1 MTAKQHRGTILVE
14 DATIVEQFVW
24 PDEQYIVRLQAPRIA
39 AVAEPG
45 SFVHLTCDADIPMR
59 RPLSILNTDREA
71 GWLDILYKVH
81 GAGLAA
87 LARQEKG
94 TTLSCLGP
102 IGQPFQ
108 AAPERPI
115 RIMIGGG
122 VGIPPVVFFAA
133 ALAADP
139 NDTGTTIAFL
149 GSELPFPFEVGRAAT
164 PLPGLDES
172 VAATMAFLDAH
183 GVPSRLASLAGFDA
197 VFNGYVTDLARQYL
211 NTLSDAE
218 RAQTELFA
226 CGPTPMLQAT
236 AALARDVGVACKVS
250 LEEYMA
256 CAVGGCAGCT
266 VPVHVD
272 GNVAMKR
279 VCVDGPVFDAESVF
293 PASA

>member
-1 MTAKQHRGTILVE
+1 MTTKPHRGTILVE
-14 DATIVEQFVW
+14 DATVLEQFVW
-24 PDEQYIVRLQAPRIA
+24 PNEQFIIRLQAPRIA

-59 RPLSILNTDREA
+59 RPLSILYADRDE

-87 LARQEKG
+87 LARQTVG
-94 TTLSCLGP
+94 TVLSCLGP
-102 IGQPFQ
+102 IGQPFR
-108 AAPERPI
+108 AAPERPN
-115 RIMIGGG
+115 RVMIGGG

-133 ALAADP
+133 ALAADKT
-139 NDTGTTIAFL
+139 DSGSTVAFL
-149 GSELPFPFEVGRAAT
+149 GSELPFPFEMGRAKTSLA
-164 PLPGLDES
+164 GIDET
-172 VAATMAFLDAH
+172 VNATMAFLDEC

-197 VFNGYVTDLARQYL
+197 VYNGYVTELARQYL
-211 NTLSDAE
+211 NTLSDTE
-218 RAQTELFA
+218 LAQTELFA
-226 CGPTPMLQAT
+226 CGPTPMLKAT

-266 VPVHVD
+266 VPVHSD
-272 GNVAMKR
+272 GKVTMKR

-293 PASA
+293 PASP